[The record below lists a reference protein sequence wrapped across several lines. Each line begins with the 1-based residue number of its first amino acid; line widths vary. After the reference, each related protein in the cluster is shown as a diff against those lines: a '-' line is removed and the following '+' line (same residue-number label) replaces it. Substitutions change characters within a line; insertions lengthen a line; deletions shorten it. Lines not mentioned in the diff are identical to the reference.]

1 MVHHETTFFHRKLWT
16 TKPDRI
22 RVRVPPQRLPAMGV
36 CCMSNLIEPQ
46 QTLVFF
52 GLFSHIW
59 LVVWNMWIIFPHI
72 GNFIIPTDSD
82 IFQRGRSTTNQIL
95 IGFNIINQ
103 LFLWEN
109 QLFNYGFPY
118 FGNNNPI
125 WRTPSFFRGVG
136 LKPPTRS
143 AYAPRS
149 RRRTGATWKCS
160 TNTSCTVYMCRVFF
174 HGLKRLVGKMSGDM
188 VDTI

>member
-109 QLFNYGFPY
+109 QLFLWPFSSSHFHILAGSQPTLRFKS
-118 FGNNNPI
+118 GGSLGS
-125 WRTPSFFRGVG
+125 RTSDWKTWSWKWYRSLMNQAGVKVTRWVFYLQSDHTFFFTMKSKV
-136 LKPPTRS
+136 
-143 AYAPRS
+143 
-149 RRRTGATWKCS
+149 
-160 TNTSCTVYMCRVFF
+160 
-174 HGLKRLVGKMSGDM
+174 
-188 VDTI
+188 